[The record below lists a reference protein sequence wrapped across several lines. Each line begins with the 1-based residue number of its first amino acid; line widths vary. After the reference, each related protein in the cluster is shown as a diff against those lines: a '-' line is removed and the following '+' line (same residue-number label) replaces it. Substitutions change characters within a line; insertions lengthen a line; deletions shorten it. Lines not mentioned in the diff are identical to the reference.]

1 MRLTTYSDFSLRLLM
16 YVALKGGA
24 LVTIQEVAD
33 AYGISRNHLMKVAFQ
48 LGRAGFLD
56 TVRGRGGGLRLARP
70 LEQIGLG
77 AVVRATEEDF
87 DMVECFDPRTDRC
100 VITGPCRLRGVL
112 SQALKAYLAVLDEYS
127 LADLTRRNP
136 ALAQLLMPA

>member
-1 MRLTTYSDFSLRLLM
+1 
-16 YVALKGGA
+16 
-24 LVTIQEVAD
+24 
-33 AYGISRNHLMKVAFQ
+33 
-48 LGRAGFLD
+48 
-56 TVRGRGGGLRLARP
+56 
-70 LEQIGLG
+70 LG

-100 VITGPCRLRGVL
+100 AITGPCRLRGVL